1 MFKAALFTIPL
12 LVTSLSASLQV
23 YYPEKD
29 ISQRGE
35 IEVDKTRSITWREH
49 VLYDFIK
56 ESSGILIMEE
66 QVLVRSKHPAKPT
79 QILRSFELETGSL
92 KWTIEDIERIDL
104 EGKKMLLVIRPVTSN
119 KSFLR
124 LIDLNTG
131 TTYWEVNPLNL

>member
-35 IEVDKTRSITWREH
+35 IEVDKTRSIAWREH

-56 ESSGILIMEE
+56 KSSGILIMEE

-92 KWTIEDIERIDL
+92 KWSIEDIERIDL